1 LLLIALVLCRLCVH
15 EHPVLAERG
24 QHTCGDVQGSEV
36 SLGRFFQDQLVQRE
50 VGNSSLESCILQFEF
65 LELPRLVDRKTTV
78 LVSST
83 VIGLLGYRYLS
94 YCSCNCLTS
103 GQRNFNFSEFP

>member
-1 LLLIALVLCRLCVH
+1 LPEPLARNYDESDVRRI
-15 EHPVLAERG
+15 PAERD
-24 QHTCGDVQGSEV
+24 QHVCGDLQGLEV
-36 SLGRFFQDQLVQRE
+36 SLGRFFQDQLVEGEISNRPP
-50 VGNSSLESCILQFEF
+50 GSCILNFEF
-65 LELPRLVDRKTTV
+65 LGLPGLVDRKATV

-94 YCSCNCLTS
+94 YCSRNCLTS

>member
-1 LLLIALVLCRLCVH
+1 M
-15 EHPVLAERG
+15 
-24 QHTCGDVQGSEV
+24 QGLEV
-36 SLGRFFQDQLVQRE
+36 SHGRFFQDQLVESEISNRPP
-50 VGNSSLESCILQFEF
+50 ESCVLQFEF
-65 LELPRLVDRKTTV
+65 LGLPRLVDRKTTV

>member
-1 LLLIALVLCRLCVH
+1 MMSV
-15 EHPVLAERG
+15 
-24 QHTCGDVQGSEV
+24 
-36 SLGRFFQDQLVQRE
+36 GRFFQDQLV
-50 VGNSSLESCILQFEF
+50 ESEISHRPPASCVLQFEF
-65 LELPRLVDRKTTV
+65 LGLPRLVDRKTTV